1 MSLNNYLIK
10 ILNCYEREG
19 YMGKVEL
26 TYGRAVKKLMNI
38 TNPIKKALMKTHCV
52 THKFINN
59 NAIKILN
66 NESLY
71 DVSIFMKKYIHFI
84 NDGVV
89 WADQDY
95 KSSNHFY
102 NVDTLK
108 GLYGFSNLLNEFKK
122 YYRTAMF
129 YLEKADIEKCM
140 FYVGVCLHLIQ
151 DSTVPQ
157 HGSGDLFRGHRN
169 FELWIISKLD
179 EEDKFKVQT
188 GIKRFNKIEDYI
200 IRNIVFSQKIN
211 CRFKG
216 IVDTEERYMNISCN
230 ILRRAHETT
239 AGFLIDIYEKINN
252 NI

>member
-1 MSLNNYLIK
+1 
-10 ILNCYEREG
+10 
-19 YMGKVEL
+19 MGKVEL

-38 TNPIKKALMKTHCV
+38 TNPIKKILMKTHCV

-59 NAIKILN
+59 NSIQILN

-71 DVSIFMKKYIHFI
+71 DVSIFMKKYLHLI
-84 NDGVV
+84 NDGGV

-129 YLEKADIEKCM
+129 YLDRNDIEKCM
-140 FYVGVCLHLIQ
+140 FYVGVCLHLVQ

-157 HGSGDLFRGHRN
+157 HGSVDLFKEHRN
-169 FELWIISKLD
+169 FELWIISKIYD
-179 EEDKFKVQT
+179 EDRFRIQS
-188 GIKRFNKIEDYI
+188 GIRRFEKIESYI
-200 IRNIVFSQKIN
+200 INNIVFSQKIN
-211 CRFKG
+211 NKYKNIIDR
-216 IVDTEERYMNISCN
+216 DERYNYIAYE
-230 ILRRAHETT
+230 ILKRAHETT
-239 AGFLIDIYEKINN
+239 VGFLIDIYDKVNLI
-252 NI
+252 

>member
-1 MSLNNYLIK
+1 
-10 ILNCYEREG
+10 
-19 YMGKVEL
+19 MGRVEL
-26 TYGRAVKKLMNI
+26 TYGRAVKKIMGI
-38 TNPIKKALMKTHCV
+38 TNPIKKVLMKTHCI

-59 NAIKILN
+59 NSIQILN

-71 DVSIFMKKYIHFI
+71 NISIFMKKYMNFI

-102 NVDTLK
+102 NIDTLR
-108 GLYGFSNLLNEFKK
+108 GLYGFSDLLNEFKK
-122 YYRTAMF
+122 YYRTAMY
-129 YLEKADIEKCM
+129 YLDKNKIEKCM

-157 HGSGDLFRGHRN
+157 HGSGDLFKEHRT
-169 FELWIISKLD
+169 FELWIISKIYD
-179 EEDKFKVQT
+179 EDKFNIESGVVSM
-188 GIKRFNKIEDYI
+188 INK
-200 IRNIVFSQKIN
+200 NISDREI
-211 CRFKG
+211 
-216 IVDTEERYMNISCN
+216 RYMNIACE

-252 NI
+252 VI

>member
-1 MSLNNYLIK
+1 
-10 ILNCYEREG
+10 
-19 YMGKVEL
+19 MGRVEL
-26 TYGRAVKKLMNI
+26 TYGRAVKKLMDI
-38 TNPIKKALMKTHCV
+38 TNPIKKILMKTHCV

-59 NAIKILN
+59 NSIQIIN

-71 DVSIFMKKYIHFI
+71 DVSIFMKKYLDVI

-108 GLYGFSNLLNEFKK
+108 GLYGFSNLLNEFRK

-129 YLEKADIEKCM
+129 YLDKKDIDKCM

-157 HGSGDLFRGHRN
+157 HGSVDLFKEHRN
-169 FELWIISKLD
+169 FELWIISKIYD
-179 EEDKFKVQT
+179 EDRFKTHT
-188 GIKRFNKIEDYI
+188 GIKRFGDIESYI
-200 IRNIVFSQKIN
+200 INNIVFSQKVNNKYKNIID
-211 CRFKG
+211 R
-216 IVDTEERYMNISCN
+216 DDRYSCIAN
-230 ILRRAHETT
+230 EILKRAHETT
-239 AGFLIDIYEKINN
+239 AGFLIDIYDRISLIE
-252 NI
+252 NISI

>member
-1 MSLNNYLIK
+1 
-10 ILNCYEREG
+10 
-19 YMGKVEL
+19 MGRVEL

-38 TNPIKKALMKTHCV
+38 TNPIKKLLMKTNCV

-59 NAIKILN
+59 NSIQILN

-71 DVSIFMKKYIHFI
+71 DVSIFMKKYIDVI

-108 GLYGFSNLLNEFKK
+108 GLYGFSNLLCEFKK

-129 YLEKADIEKCM
+129 YLDKKCIEKCM

-157 HGSGDLFRGHRN
+157 HGSVDLFNEHRN
-169 FELWIISKLD
+169 FELWIISKIYG
-179 EEDKFKVQT
+179 EEKFKT
-188 GIKRFNKIEDYI
+188 ESGIIRFNNVENYVIN
-200 IRNIVFSQKIN
+200 NIVFSQQISRKYGEIIS
-211 CRFKG
+211 R
-216 IVDTEERYMNISCN
+216 EQRYDAIACE
-230 ILRRAHETT
+230 ILKRAHETT
-239 AGFLIDIYEKINN
+239 AGFLADIYDKISLTC
-252 NI
+252 IPLL